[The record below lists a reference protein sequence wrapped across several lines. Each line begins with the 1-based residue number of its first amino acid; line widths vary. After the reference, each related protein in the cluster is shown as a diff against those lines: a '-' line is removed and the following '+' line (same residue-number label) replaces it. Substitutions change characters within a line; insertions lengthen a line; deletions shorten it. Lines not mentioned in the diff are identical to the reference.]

1 MNKSHRETLDF
12 VLNEIEALE
21 LVLGN
26 LKEGITLERMRM
38 DAKEGTT
45 K

>member
-1 MNKSHRETLDF
+1 MNKAHHETLDF

-38 DAKEGTT
+38 DAKEET